1 MNLPVLLLAAALTA
15 LGAPALAQSDSEL
28 RAKLQACS
36 QLEGGAR
43 RECLDKLLYEI
54 PAPSKSSPA
63 AKRPQASVTPPGPG
77 KAPVTPPAPA
87 KATVADTWFVTET
100 VSPLD
105 YSPIAIATATAA
117 AGADGATMSLSVQ
130 CRGGRTDVVV
140 AGAAIQRGP
149 EDAAVTYMVNA
160 GPPVPVAVGV
170 APSGKGLAFRLDTV
184 SLIASLPNDGDMTVR
199 VAGRQ
204 GKGGTVEGKFS
215 LAGLAKARAKIAAT
229 CKWPLAA
236 RAVQSR
242 PSDR

>member
-1 MNLPVLLLAAALTA
+1 VNPPVLLLAAALTA

-28 RAKLQACS
+28 MQKLNACS

-43 RECLDKLLYEI
+43 RDCLDKLSREI

-63 AKRPQASVTPPGPG
+63 AKPPAAKRPQAS
-77 KAPVTPPAPA
+77 ATPPAPG

-204 GKGGTVEGKFS
+204 GGTVEGKFS
-215 LAGLAKARAKIAAT
+215 LAGFAKGRAKIAAT
-229 CKWPLAA
+229 CKWPQAA
-236 RAVQSR
+236 RAAQSR
-242 PSDR
+242 SSDR